1 LQLTRVEFIAQ
12 SDIKEAGNHSIDS
25 ILWVLVRHQLRA
37 VGRFDPD
44 CVWAPGLRGLTHD
57 DSQPDGR
64 WERRDAFQA
73 TSSGKMLLKTSC
85 PS

>member
-44 CVWAPGLRGLTHD
+44 CVWARAPRADPRRQPAGRKVGTPGTLSNRH
-57 DSQPDGR
+57 PPAR
-64 WERRDAFQA
+64 CF
-73 TSSGKMLLKTSC
+73 
-85 PS
+85 